1 MQFSHSPFLKKG
13 KMYEN
18 DFRGETLK
26 DSWDQKK
33 NEKEKQ
39 KQKNSAKMGN
49 NKKKIWVATS
59 ALLLFWQL
67 CPQELPQWQNTE

>member
-1 MQFSHSPFLKKG
+1 MKMTSGGYTEGFLG
-13 KMYEN
+13 
-18 DFRGETLK
+18 
-26 DSWDQKK
+26 SK

-39 KQKNSAKMGN
+39 KKNGAKMGD
-49 NKKKIWVATS
+49 KKIWVATS